1 MENRERDR
9 VSQRITPTEAG
20 ELNRKVE
27 ERKGHERG
35 SSIEFGKNI
44 GESENLSD
52 GKENK
57 S

>member
-9 VSQRITPTEAG
+9 VSQRISPTPAG
-20 ELNRKVE
+20 ELNREVE
-27 ERKGHERG
+27 ERKGRESG

-57 S
+57 R